1 MSSVG
6 GTRLGQAGTQVNLT
20 SGVPVLPKDVTA
32 RSWIVSDAE
41 SGAVLASHNAHWR
54 LPPASTLK
62 MLFADTVLPKFPK
75 TTEHKVVASDLA
87 GMGTGSSLVGIKEG
101 ESYTVHDL
109 WLGVFLR
116 SGNDAVHVLS
126 HMNGGVAKT
135 VSDMNAHA
143 QTSRRW
149 TRAW

>member
-6 GTRLGQAGTQVNLT
+6 GTRLGMAGTQVNLT

-62 MLFADTVLPKFPK
+62 MLFADTVLPKFPR

-87 GMGTGSSLVGIKEG
+87 GMVRELVKDARKLKATPSAPAWTGKKS
-101 ESYTVHDL
+101 
-109 WLGVFLR
+109 
-116 SGNDAVHVLS
+116 
-126 HMNGGVAKT
+126 
-135 VSDMNAHA
+135 
-143 QTSRRW
+143 
-149 TRAW
+149 